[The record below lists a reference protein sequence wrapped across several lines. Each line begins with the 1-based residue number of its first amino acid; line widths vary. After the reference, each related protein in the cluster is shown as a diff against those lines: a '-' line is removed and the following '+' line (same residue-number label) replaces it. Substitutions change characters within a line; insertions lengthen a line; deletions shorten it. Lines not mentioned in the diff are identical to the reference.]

1 MRRAIAGRVTVR
13 LAPVAALVSVLVPVV
28 VAAGLVGGCGG
39 DAAAPGP
46 RVGLI
51 EAAMAAVDEARGGGV
66 EYFEVNADPQAVNL
80 FVASDDG
87 ATVTGYL
94 YVDGELV
101 GPAPSREVESGF
113 VFTSADVDIDPDR
126 VLGQVA
132 EQLPDSEIG
141 RFVITGTDQGVP
153 RYEAIVL
160 SDRGGALVVVLT
172 ATGDVLSVI
181 PA

>member
-1 MRRAIAGRVTVR
+1 MRRAIPGRGIVR
-13 LAPVAALVSVLVPVV
+13 IAPGAALVSALIASV
-28 VAAGLVGGCGG
+28 VAAVLVGGCGG
-39 DAAAPGP
+39 DSAAPGP
-46 RVGLI
+46 RVDLI

-66 EYFEVNADPQAVNL
+66 EFFEVNADAQAVNL

-94 YVDGELV
+94 YVDDELV
-101 GPAPSREVESGF
+101 GPAPARAVESGF
-113 VFTSADVDIDPDR
+113 VFTSAAVDIDPDR
-126 VLGQVA
+126 ILGQVT

-153 RYEAIVL
+153 RYEALVL